1 MRLSALGVVIWIG
14 FTMPLATPSEEPAS
28 YPALATCTTSSPS
41 ECPKKEAR
49 RNDSGSAVDVT
60 EWIKSWEGSPPSDS
74 ASDGNDGGG
83 SGAPSDSTYTAAPKP
98 VPIEFFAPG
107 GPCFDTMSPI
117 QCLFP
122 TTGDPADPDAPAFVP
137 PTVYA
142 ADLARFFPN
151 TPSIVGE
158 PAGAGLIGKTAN
170 IVAST
175 DTHIINGSLFDH
187 PVAVVFAPT
196 NYVFD
201 YGDGS
206 SITSDTGGET
216 WADTGAPQYSATP
229 TGHAYEKRGEYTAT
243 VSVNYAASVNF
254 GDGVWRGVIGT
265 VAASST
271 YDLRVYQPKS
281 ALVNNTCLEKP
292 DGIGC

>member
-1 MRLSALGVVIWIG
+1 MTGR
-14 FTMPLATPSEEPAS
+14 TPSQP
-28 YPALATCTTSSPS
+28 TTDDQDSGAEDSGGDPNSGSPS
-41 ECPKKEAR
+41 
-49 RNDSGSAVDVT
+49 DT
-60 EWIKSWEGSPPSDS
+60 
-74 ASDGNDGGG
+74 
-83 SGAPSDSTYTAAPKP
+83 TYSAPKT

-122 TTGDPADPDAPAFVP
+122 DTPDPADPATPAFVP

-206 SITSDTGGET
+206 TITSDTGGET

-243 VSVNYAASVNF
+243 VTVNYAASVNF

-265 VAASST
+265 VASSST

-292 DGIGC
+292 DGVGC